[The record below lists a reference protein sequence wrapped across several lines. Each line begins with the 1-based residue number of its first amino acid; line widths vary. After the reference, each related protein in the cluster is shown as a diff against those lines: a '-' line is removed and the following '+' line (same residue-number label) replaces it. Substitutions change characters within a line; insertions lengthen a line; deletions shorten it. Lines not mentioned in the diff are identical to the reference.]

1 MLCKGPKRVDFCHFP
16 KTFFHFFDTLCKK
29 FFRVIFAFFVEKNPK
44 KKVTSLWPAWGG
56 RGRAVLA
63 SKFSTYFLSQK
74 VVIKISKILLIL
86 RCFLCIY
93 EIPLF
98 LQILDFLQIFMKNAD
113 PTFKADKK
121 SIF

>member
-1 MLCKGPKRVDFCHFP
+1 MLFKGPKRVDFCHFQ

-63 SKFSTYFLSQK
+63 SKFSTIFLSQK
-74 VVIKISKILLIL
+74 VCINFSKILLIL

-98 LQILDFLQIFMKNAD
+98 LQILDFLQFFTKNWD
-113 PTFKADKK
+113 PAFKADKNNV
-121 SIF
+121 F

>member
-1 MLCKGPKRVDFCHFP
+1 VLFKASKGVYFCHFP

-29 FFRVIFAFFVEKNPK
+29 FFRVIFAFFVEKNPE

-63 SKFSTYFLSQK
+63 SKFSTLFLTPK
-74 VVIKISKILLIL
+74 VVVNFSKILLIQ

-93 EIPLF
+93 EIPDF
-98 LQILDFLQIFMKNAD
+98 FEILDFFAVFYEKG
-113 PTFKADKK
+113 KYRV
-121 SIF
+121 